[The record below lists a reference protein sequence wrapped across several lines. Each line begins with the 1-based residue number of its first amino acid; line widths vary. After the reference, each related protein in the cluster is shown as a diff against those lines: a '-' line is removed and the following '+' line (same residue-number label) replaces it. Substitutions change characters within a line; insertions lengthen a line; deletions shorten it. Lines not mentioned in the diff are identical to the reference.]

1 VPLELDAADEVAE
14 LPPLPLLLVLEV
26 CDDDPPDE
34 LEPVLL
40 SPPPCVELEE
50 LDPEVRSPLECD
62 DSEEFDPEIR
72 PTPT

>member
-1 VPLELDAADEVAE
+1 MPLELDAADELAE
-14 LPPLPLLLVLEV
+14 LPPLLLVLEV

-40 SPPPCVELEE
+40 SPPPRVELEE

-62 DSEEFDPEIR
+62 DSDEFDPEIR